1 MESMHKN
8 DTDKSVLI
16 KHRIQQAKETVTE
29 IEVLV
34 QNRLYKIAV
43 NRIYYGMFYML
54 LALALKNDFKT
65 SKHLQ
70 LLGWFNRNFI
80 NTGKIDI
87 SFGKMVNDAYENRAD
102 SDYGA
107 FVEFSETDVLTMLDD
122 LKLFLNEL
130 EKYILN

>member
-1 MESMHKN
+1 MHK
-8 DTDKSVLI
+8 DETDKSALI
-16 KHRIQQAKETVTE
+16 NHRIQQAKETLTE

-34 QNRLYKIAV
+34 QNKLYKIAV

-65 SKHLQ
+65 SKYQQ

-87 SFGKMVNDAYENRAD
+87 SFGKMVNDAFENRSD
-102 SDYGA
+102 SDYGV
-107 FVEFSETDVLTMLDD
+107 FVEFSEKDVITMLDD
-122 LKLFLNEL
+122 MKLFVNEL
-130 EKYILN
+130 ERYIVD